1 MKGFCISCYIVAAI
15 ACLTACNHPVTSPRN
30 VDEWPDIYPDYVG
43 VTIPAT
49 IAPMNFGMK
58 GDSCERMD
66 VTVTGGKGGS
76 LHVND
81 KIISFPPKAWQALLE
96 ANRGDSLKFTVS
108 VCREGRW
115 TQYRPFAMY
124 VSPYPIDYGLVYRK
138 IAPGYE
144 VYSHMGIYE
153 RQLSTFKERALIE
166 NTLVTAMCTNCHSFN
181 RTDPSYLSLHIRGE
195 HGATLMQID
204 GKREFLNTKTDS
216 TLSACVYP
224 YWHPSGQYI
233 AYSVNDTRQGFHAV
247 KDERIEVFDLA
258 SDVVVY
264 HPATH
269 QLLCSPLLRQKDM
282 LETFPAF
289 SPDGRKLYFCQART
303 QPIPQSYKEIR
314 YNLCSI
320 DFNPADGTFGDH
332 IDTLVNAAAMQKS
345 ISFPR
350 PSYDG
355 KYLMYTQ
362 SDYGNFSIWHKEADL
377 WLLNLADGSTRALS
391 EVNST
396 DTESFHN
403 WSSNSHWFVFSSRRG
418 DGLYTRLYLA
428 SMDDAGRISK
438 PFLLP
443 QDDPWTYYDR
453 SVYSYNVPDFTSRPV
468 PLEARQ
474 AEQGIVSD
482 KRTQVKV
489 RP

>member
-1 MKGFCISCYIVAAI
+1 MKSICIYIAALFCLM
-15 ACLTACNHPVTSPRN
+15 ACSHPVSSPET
-30 VDEWPDIYPDYVG
+30 VDAWPEIYPDYVG

-49 IAPMNFGMK
+49 IAPMNFCVK
-58 GDSCERMD
+58 DSACERID
-66 VTVTGGKGGS
+66 VTVTGGKEGS

-81 KIISFPPKAWQALLE
+81 KILSFPPKAWRTLLE
-96 ANRGDSLKFTVS
+96 SNRGDSLQFTVA
-108 VCREGRW
+108 VCRNGRW
-115 TQYRPFAMY
+115 TQYRPFSMY
-124 VSPYPIDYGLVYRK
+124 VSPYPINYGIVYRK

-153 RQLSTFKERALIE
+153 RQLSTFKERALLE
-166 NTLVTAMCTNCHSFN
+166 NTMVTAMCTNCHSFN

-204 GKREFLNTKTDS
+204 GKQEFLNTKTDS

-224 YWHPSGQYI
+224 YWHPSGEYI

-258 SDVVVY
+258 SDIVVY

-269 QLLCSPLLRQKDM
+269 QLLRTPLLEKKEM

-289 SPDGRKLYFCQART
+289 SPDGHKLYFCQAHT
-303 QPIPQSYKEIR
+303 QPIPQNYQEIR
-314 YNLCSI
+314 YSLCSI
-320 DFNPADGTFGDH
+320 DFNPQDGTFGDH
-332 IDTLVNAAAMQKS
+332 IDTLVNAAAQNKS

-355 KYLMYTQ
+355 KYLMYTL
-362 SDYGNFSIWHKEADL
+362 SNYGNFSIWHKEADL
-377 WLLNLADGSTRALS
+377 WLLNLADGSTRALT
-391 EVNST
+391 EVNSS

-403 WSSNSHWFVFSSRRG
+403 WSSNSRWFVFSSRRG
-418 DGLYTRLYLA
+418 DGLYTRLYL
-428 SMDDAGRISK
+428 SCIDDTGKASK

-443 QDDPWTYYDR
+443 QEEPWAYYDR
-453 SVYSYNVPDFTSRPV
+453 SVYSYNVPDFTNQPV
-468 PLEARQ
+468 SLPPRQ
-474 AEQGIVSD
+474 TERGIVSD
-482 KRTQVKV
+482 KRIQVKT
-489 RP
+489 RQ